1 MKKSDVI
8 WFYDE
13 FSSQQIDAGIN
24 RRHLSID
31 NWSRKFGLK
40 DSDNVLEIG
49 CGIGT
54 QTELLSN
61 RISKG
66 QIDSFD
72 ISSKSIDIAKKRLNK
87 RDNVTFTVGDITE
100 VKLKTNFYDFILL
113 PDVLEHIPFKEHDKL
128 FEQISFAAKIQAKIL
143 IHIPDP
149 YYNQWVSIHRPELQQ
164 IIDQNLFMPLII
176 KPIYDAGLCIEYL
189 KTYDLHA
196 NNGDYQVILIR
207 KVRDK
212 LYDPLIR
219 SKSPKAKLI
228 WKLKSFL
235 HIT

>member
-1 MKKSDVI
+1 MSDVEK
-8 WFYDE
+8 FYDE
-13 FSSQQIDAGIN
+13 FADKQEDAGIN
-24 RRHLSID
+24 RRHVSID
-31 NWSRKFGLK
+31 NWLTEFGLK
-40 DSDNVLEIG
+40 TNHQVLEIG
-49 CGIGT
+49 CGVGT
-54 QTELLSN
+54 QTELLAKRLNEGS
-61 RISKG
+61 ITAC
-66 QIDSFD
+66 D
-72 ISSKSIDIAKKRLNK
+72 ISSERVKRAESRLNGFSNAK
-87 RDNVTFTVGDITE
+87 FIACDIVE
-100 VKLKTNFYDFILL
+100 YNMEGSYDFIIM
-113 PDVLEHIPFKEHDKL
+113 PDVLEHIPIDQHRRLFVKLSQLLKEEGSL
-128 FEQISFAAKIQAKIL
+128 V

-219 SKSPKAKLI
+219 SKSPIAKLI
-228 WKLKSFL
+228 WKLKSFF